1 MFSKKYR
8 KRTSEV
14 KTFRERLRQKLSIE
28 TRKTKKIHLLKQSK
42 SSKLTT
48 RSGRL
53 KLASVI

>member
-14 KTFRERLRQKLSIE
+14 KTYKEHSRLKQSIE
-28 TRKTKKIHLLKQSK
+28 TQKTKKIHLLKQSK

-48 RSGRL
+48 RSGKL